1 MQDRVWLRR
10 LLFFAAILGVWALL
24 CVFFASQNYLAGA
37 YRRPRM
43 AWRDA
48 FTYPAVTCAIWAL
61 LTPAILWLAQR
72 FPFERERR
80 LRAMLV
86 HVPAAV
92 LFAVAHVAA
101 TVAIFVR
108 LYAGSPNPMP
118 AGRMFGIFLMG
129 NVHTNVLTYA
139 VLVGASHAY
148 LYYARYRERELRA
161 SQLEARLAQS
171 QLQVLKMQLHPHFL
185 FNTLHSISAL
195 MHEDVEAAD
204 RMMARLSDLLRMT
217 LERAGS
223 QEVPLREELDF
234 LNLYLEIQQ
243 TRFGER
249 LMVERDIAAET
260 LDARVPN
267 LILQP
272 LVENAIRHGI
282 SSRAAGGR
290 ITIRARREEA
300 VLRLEVEDDGPGMD
314 SGRLDANG
322 QGLGLANTRARL
334 EQLCGKA
341 HRLDL
346 ENVPSGGLRVRLVIP
361 FRWAVGSGPGTEEIS

>member
-1 MQDRVWLRR
+1 MPNRVRFRWL
-10 LLFFAAILGVWALL
+10 LLLAAIAGAWALL
-24 CVFFASQNYLAGA
+24 GVFFASQNYLAGA

-43 AWRDA
+43 SWRDA
-48 FTYPAVTCAIWAL
+48 ATYPAVTCAIWAL
-61 LTPAILWLAQR
+61 LTPGILWLAQR
-72 FPFERERR
+72 FPFESGLR
-80 LRAMLV
+80 LRAALV
-86 HVPAAV
+86 HAPAAV
-92 LFAVAHVAA
+92 LFSVAHVAA
-101 TVAIFVR
+101 TVAILVR
-108 LYAGSPNPMP
+108 VYAGRPNPMP
-118 AGRMFGIFLMG
+118 AGRMFGIFLLG
-129 NVHTNVLTYA
+129 NAHTNVLTYA
-139 VLVGASHAY
+139 VLVGASHVY

-161 SQLEARLAQS
+161 SQLEAQLAQS

-249 LMVERDIAAET
+249 LAVDRDIAAEA

-282 SSRAAGGR
+282 SSRASGGR
-290 ITIRARREEA
+290 IAIRAVREGS
-300 VLRLEVEDDGPGMD
+300 VVRLEVEDDGPGMD
-314 SGRLDANG
+314 PAHLAVNS

-334 EQLCGKA
+334 EQLYGKA
-341 HRLDL
+341 QRLDL
-346 ENVPSGGLRVRLVIP
+346 ENASSGGLRVRLVIP
-361 FRWAVGSGPGTEEIS
+361 FRPAGESGMGKDEIS

>member
-1 MQDRVWLRR
+1 MQNRVWPRR
-10 LLFFAAILGVWALL
+10 LLLFAASVGVWAML

-48 FTYPAVTCAIWAL
+48 FTYPAVTCAIWAV
-61 LTPAILWLAQR
+61 LTPAVLWLAQR
-72 FPFERERR
+72 FPFERGQRV
-80 LRAMLV
+80 RAALV

-108 LYAGSPNPMP
+108 LYAASPNPMP
-118 AGRMFGIFLMG
+118 VGRMFGVFLLG

-148 LYYARYRERELRA
+148 LYYARYRERELQA

-171 QLQVLKMQLHPHFL
+171 QLQLLKMQLHPHFL

-204 RMMARLSDLLRMT
+204 RMMVRLSDLLRMT
-217 LERAGS
+217 LERAAS
-223 QEVPLREELDF
+223 QEVALREELDF

-249 LMVERDIAAET
+249 LAVEREIAGET
-260 LDARVPN
+260 LDAQVPN

-282 SSRAAGGR
+282 SSRASGGR
-290 ITIRARREEA
+290 IAIRASREGDI
-300 VLRLEVEDDGPGMD
+300 VRLEVEDDGPGMD
-314 SGRLDANG
+314 SARPEMNA

-334 EQLCGKA
+334 EHLYGAA

-346 ENVPSGGLRVRLVIP
+346 ENIPSGGVRVRLVIP
-361 FRWAVGSGPGTEEIS
+361 FRPAIESGPGAEEIS